1 MSHRPLQEQRQGCG
15 HVGRT
20 RDGGREGIDDLEEVA
35 RCRLVKR
42 LRTASDVNGTH
53 RFLGEIECF
62 NSLVNNGIAGH
73 AAPIGHVGK
82 REEWLQVALHTAILH
97 LTPIVVGIL
106 RRHNIVVDHYP
117 LVVFL
122 HIDITQLA
130 HLAQLRL
137 APSLLDAEM
146 LVELCLRNAELVHLS
161 LSRHAQPA
169 IAGST
174 CQQARPEIGEGLDD
188 ARIVLN
194 GCPIITRSIK
204 QQSTVVECLQ
214 VVGLIAQDEIEIFNG
229 PIVVAQLLAQQT
241 SVVVGKEVIGIHI
254 DGLIVVFHSLAQ
266 TVGVDPHH
274 CPIHVVVD
282 YARLVVNGF
291 REGRIGQLPVVALHV
306 QSGQNRPG
314 IAIIGIMLQR
324 FLKPPRGRCR
334 VVFVQIDFRLQ
345 RISHVHIGPTAD
357 DVVEVGMCTFVLL
370 EEMAAVGPVEPIAPL
385 VGT

>member
-1 MSHRPLQEQRQGCG
+1 MRKCHPQVVLRPFNAQLGFYALLGVVVGKHDLAIGALPVGQQRRGIDAEIIVQVVKCLCEIVGGSMSHRPLQEQRQGCG

-106 RRHNIVVDHYP
+106 RRHNIVVNHYP

-146 LVELCLRNAELVHLS
+146 LV
-161 LSRHAQPA
+161 
-169 IAGST
+169 
-174 CQQARPEIGEGLDD
+174 
-188 ARIVLN
+188 
-194 GCPIITRSIK
+194 
-204 QQSTVVECLQ
+204 
-214 VVGLIAQDEIEIFNG
+214 
-229 PIVVAQLLAQQT
+229 
-241 SVVVGKEVIGIHI
+241 
-254 DGLIVVFHSLAQ
+254 
-266 TVGVDPHH
+266 
-274 CPIHVVVD
+274 
-282 YARLVVNGF
+282 
-291 REGRIGQLPVVALHV
+291 
-306 QSGQNRPG
+306 
-314 IAIIGIMLQR
+314 
-324 FLKPPRGRCR
+324 
-334 VVFVQIDFRLQ
+334 
-345 RISHVHIGPTAD
+345 
-357 DVVEVGMCTFVLL
+357 
-370 EEMAAVGPVEPIAPL
+370 
-385 VGT
+385 